1 MSGIEWLE
9 VGGLVGFGRARAC
22 GRALVRA
29 CLRVW
34 VPVCVCACVCLCVP
48 VCVCVFCVL
57 IFEGLEVKGLNPP
70 KRKGAPLQPFEKE
83 QRAWKAWEIIHG

>member
-1 MSGIEWLE
+1 M
-9 VGGLVGFGRARAC
+9 GFGLRARAC

-34 VPVCVCACVCLCVP
+34 VPVCVP

-83 QRAWKAWEIIHG
+83 QRAWKA